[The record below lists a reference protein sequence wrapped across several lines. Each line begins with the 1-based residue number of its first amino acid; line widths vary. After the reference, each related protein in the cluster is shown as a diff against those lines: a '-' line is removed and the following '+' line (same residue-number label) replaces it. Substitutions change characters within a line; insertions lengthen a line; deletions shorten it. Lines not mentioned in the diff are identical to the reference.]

1 MLPRVLTALAG
12 IPILA
17 AAIWWGAPW
26 LTILVSLLAIRGI
39 LELYRMAPRNAGP
52 LPAVLGAF
60 WVVALVL
67 GAQAASGLSSF
78 LLISAGVWSVG
89 AFLAILWFVALYAGG
104 RYAVAGAYLLAGPI
118 YVGFLLAHSLVLR
131 ELDGGGEI
139 GRSWLLF
146 AVVTAFAT
154 DTGAFYTGRRWGRR
168 PMAPAISP
176 AKTWEGA
183 AGGFISAV
191 VASLVAAGA
200 SLALSSFFNLAIPV
214 WQVVVIG
221 ATVGVLA
228 QCGDLLESKL
238 KRVSG
243 VKDAGS
249 IIPGHGGVLDR
260 LDSIVFSLPTV
271 YYFVAAVFRP

>member
-1 MLPRVLTALAG
+1 MLPRVLTASVG
-12 IPILA
+12 IPILVV
-17 AAIWWGAPW
+17 AIWWGAPW
-26 LTILVSLLAIRGI
+26 LTVLVLLLAIRGI
-39 LELYRMAPRNAGP
+39 LELYRMVPPNAGP

-60 WVVALVL
+60 WVAALVL
-67 GAQAASGLSSF
+67 GAQAASGLTSF
-78 LLISAGVWSVG
+78 LFISASVWSIG
-89 AFLAILWFVALYAGG
+89 AFLALLWFIALYTGG
-104 RYAVAGAYLLAGPI
+104 RYPIAGIYLLAGPI

-131 ELDGGGEI
+131 EVEGGGEI

-146 AVVTAFAT
+146 AVLTTFAT

-176 AKTWEGA
+176 GKTWEGA
-183 AGGFISAV
+183 AGGLVCAV
-191 VASLVAAGA
+191 VASLVLNAFLDLG
-200 SLALSSFFNLAIPV
+200 IPG

-238 KRVSG
+238 KRISG
-243 VKDAGS
+243 VMDSSS

-260 LDSIVFSLPTV
+260 LDSIVISLPAV
-271 YYFVAAVFRP
+271 YYLVATVFRP

>member
-1 MLPRVLTALAG
+1 MLPRVLTASVG
-12 IPILA
+12 FPILV

-26 LTILVSLLAIRGI
+26 LTILVTLLAVLGIR
-39 LELYRMAPRNAGP
+39 ELYRMVPPNAGP
-52 LPAVLGAF
+52 LPAVFGAF
-60 WVVALVL
+60 WVAALVL
-67 GAQAASGLSSF
+67 GAQAASGLTSF
-78 LLISAGVWSVG
+78 LLISAGVWSIG
-89 AFLAILWFVALYAGG
+89 AFLAILWFIALYTGG
-104 RYAVAGAYLLAGPI
+104 RYTIAGIYLLAGPI

-131 ELDGGGEI
+131 DVYGGGEI

-146 AVVTAFAT
+146 AVLAAFAT
-154 DTGAFYTGRRWGRR
+154 DTGAFYTGRLWGRR

-176 AKTWEGA
+176 GKTWEGA
-183 AGGFISAV
+183 GGGLICAV
-191 VASLVAAGA
+191 VASLVLDAF
-200 SLALSSFFNLAIPV
+200 LDLVIPG

-221 ATVGVLA
+221 ATVGILA

-260 LDSIVFSLPTV
+260 LDSIVVSLPTV
-271 YYFVAAVFRP
+271 YYFVATVFRP

>member
-221 ATVGVLA
+221 ATVGILA

-260 LDSIVFSLPTV
+260 LDSIVISLPTV
-271 YYFVAAVFRP
+271 YYFIVTVFRP